1 MAMIIHHSFANFSHW
16 ECVTCMKEKFPLHSL
31 DNREVVKE
39 SFISNFDCICQNASN
54 YSLGLEEFV
63 FKYHSGDT
71 KREKQLIDEKKN
83 MIDNFLL
90 QPNFKFYQNHDF
102 HKLIKGLK
110 GNKTFSILHTNI
122 YSLQGNFENLQNPIN
137 NLDHCFSVI
146 SVSEA
151 WTPESKSKQFNSE
164 ILEGYQKYY
173 GMKGNSLKS
182 GCRFYVR
189 EDIKFKSQ
197 NDLNLIFCDEYNKF
211 HCCWIKILNEKNPNI
226 LLGVYYRHYK
236 KTHLIF
242 L

>member
-1 MAMIIHHSFANFSHW
+1 MTMRGH
-16 ECVTCMKEKFPLHSL
+16 CVTCMKEKFPLRAS

-39 SFISNFDCICQNASN
+39 SLISNFDCKCQNASN
-54 YSLGLEEFV
+54 YSLGQTEFV
-63 FKYHSGDT
+63 FEYQSGDT
-71 KREKQLIDEKKN
+71 KREKQLIDEKDN

-90 QPNFKFYQNHDF
+90 QPNFKYYQNHDF

-110 GNKTFSILHTNI
+110 GNKTFSLLHTNI
-122 YSLQGNFENLQNPIN
+122 YSVQGNFENLQNLIK
-137 NLDHCFSVI
+137 NLDHSFNVI

-151 WTPESKSKQFNSE
+151 WIPESKSEQFNPE

-173 GMKGNSLKS
+173 GIKGNSLKS

-197 NDLNLIFCDEYNKF
+197 NDLNLIFCDKYNKF
-211 HCCWIKILNEKNPNI
+211 HCCWIEIQKEKNPNI
-226 LLGVYYRHYK
+226 LLGVYYRHPK
-236 KTHLIF
+236 KTQLIS